1 LFRYL
6 YESSAGNRAMLDDT
20 SIDSIQ
26 LMALIAWSHITLP
39 KVRPLPHIKATYA
52 AARLVIE
59 RDNSESVMQ
68 K

>member
-1 LFRYL
+1 
-6 YESSAGNRAMLDDT
+6 
-20 SIDSIQ
+20 
-26 LMALIAWSHITLP
+26 MALIAWSHIALP
-39 KVRPLPHIKATYA
+39 KVRPLPHIKAAY